1 MKDLST
7 NIIEIDGKE
16 YTLFLN
22 RKGLVSYEKYCKE
35 EAKKIQEF
43 QEKYKEVVDVAE
55 DIETSEIKDD
65 ENPFENLEGVDD
77 FEEDANVIKNMYVKL
92 YWIMLYT
99 NHQLSF
105 KAVKELFDKAIE
117 EYGVEQLYELG
128 NQMIEDINISPL
140 KEDNTSTKKLEALKP
155 KK

>member
-1 MKDLST
+1 MKELST

-16 YTLFLN
+16 YSLFLN
-22 RKGLVSYEKYCKE
+22 RKGIVAYEKYCQD

-43 QEKYKEVVDVAE
+43 QSKYKDVVNVAN
-55 DIETSEIKDD
+55 DIEGVEIKED
-65 ENPFENLEGVDD
+65 ENPFENLEGLDD
-77 FEEDANVIKNMYVKL
+77 IEEDANVIKKMYIKL

-99 NHQLSF
+99 NHQLSL
-105 KAVKELFDKAIE
+105 KNVEELFEKAIE
-117 EYGVEQLYELG
+117 EYGIEQLYELG
-128 NQMIEDINISPL
+128 NQMIEEVNINPI